1 MLLAKV
7 RLVLFIFSAVVD
19 AVRGLIASSCLLGV
33 SASNLRDYFKDS
45 DQGLH
50 EVFSVNNRTAG
61 QLCSD
66 G

>member
-1 MLLAKV
+1 
-7 RLVLFIFSAVVD
+7 VVD

-50 EVFSVNNRTAG
+50 EVFSVNNRIAG